1 MLSMR
6 LYRVGKKNQPSY
18 KIVVTDKRRAAH
30 GGRFVAQ
37 VGFYNPL
44 TKEKI
49 FHADPIKRWLSKG
62 VQPSATVFNLLRKE
76 GIVAGA
82 KLPKHSKPKEKKKK

>member
-1 MLSMR
+1 MR

-18 KIVVTDKRRAAH
+18 KIVVTDKRRATH

-44 TKEKI
+44 TKEKV
-49 FHADPIKRWLSKG
+49 FKTEPIRHWLSKG
-62 VQPSATVFNLLRKE
+62 VQPSPTVFNLLAKE
-76 GIVAGA
+76 GIVQGK
-82 KLPKHSKPKEKKKK
+82 KLPNHSKPKEKKKK